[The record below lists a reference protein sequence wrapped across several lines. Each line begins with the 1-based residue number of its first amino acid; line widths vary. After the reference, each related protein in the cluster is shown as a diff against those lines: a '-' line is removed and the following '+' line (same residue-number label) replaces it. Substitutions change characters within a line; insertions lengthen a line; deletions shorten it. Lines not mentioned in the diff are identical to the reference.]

1 MTEPQRVDLLEL
13 LQRDSRTPVDEIAT
27 RLGLTAAEVAA
38 EIERLEA
45 AGVIK
50 AYRAIVDWEKVGGPH
65 VYAFVDVRVKPEPDF
80 GFDAIARRLALFE
93 EVHSLYLIS
102 GRQDLLVVIEGRD
115 YREVALFVAE
125 KLAPM
130 KGVESTAT
138 SFVLRKYKLD
148 GHLLMA
154 LQDDTRLAV
163 AP

>member
-1 MTEPQRVDLLEL
+1 MTDTQRIDLLDIIQTEP
-13 LQRDSRTPVDEIAT
+13 RTPAAELAT
-27 RLGLTAAEVAA
+27 RLGLEAAEVAA

-45 AGVIK
+45 DGVIK
-50 AYRAIVDWEKVGGPH
+50 AYRAIIDWDKVGGRH
-65 VYAFVDVRVKPEPDF
+65 IYAYVDVRVKPEPDF
-80 GFDAIARRLALFE
+80 GFDAIARRLALFD

-102 GRQDLLVVIEGRD
+102 GRQDLLVVVEGKD

-148 GHLLMA
+148 GQLMMGA
-154 LQDDTRLAV
+154 QDDTRLAV